1 MDMQTLPV
9 GIQADIEHAVSCL
22 KSMGAAEVFL
32 FGSLSTDT
40 WNESSD
46 IDLAVRGL
54 EPGRF
59 FEAYALASRDLGR
72 ELDLVDLD
80 SEKPMAEFLSETKRL
95 VRIA

>member
-1 MDMQTLPV
+1 MDMQALPV
-9 GIQADIEHAVSCL
+9 SIQADIERAVSSL
-22 KSMGAAEVFL
+22 KCMGATEVFL

-40 WNESSD
+40 WDESSD

-54 EPGRF
+54 EPSRF
-59 FEAYALASRDLGR
+59 FEAYALASRGLER

-80 SEKPMAEFLSETKRL
+80 HEKPMAEFLAETKRL

>member
-1 MDMQTLPV
+1 VDMQSLPV
-9 GIQADIEHAVSCL
+9 GIQSDIERAVSCL

-54 EPGRF
+54 EPGLF

-72 ELDLVDLD
+72 ELDLIDLD
-80 SEKPMAEFLSETKRL
+80 REKPMADFLTGTNRL